1 MILMRHGQS
10 EFNVV
15 YGATRRDPGI
25 ADPRLT
31 DQGRRQVETAVPH
44 LAAEGLRR
52 IVASPY
58 TRALETAEIVATAL
72 GLPVEIDERVREQA
86 KFACDIGA
94 PRTAL
99 SARWPALRFDAL
111 SEVWWPEGEEA
122 AERVVERCAAF
133 RSHMASQTDWAS
145 VLVISHWAFIRA
157 LTGHAVTNA
166 ATMRYDPAAGTAQPL
181 AAPADP

>member
-15 YGATRRDPGI
+15 YGATRCDPGI
-25 ADPRLT
+25 EDPRLT
-31 DQGRRQVETAVPH
+31 EQGRRQVETAVPQ

-72 GLPVEIDERVREQA
+72 GLPIEVDERVREQA
-86 KFACDIGA
+86 KFACDVGA
-94 PRTAL
+94 PRTVL

-111 SEVWWPEGEEA
+111 DEVWWPEGEEE
-122 AERVVERCAAF
+122 AELVAQRCAAF
-133 RSHMASQTDWAS
+133 RGHMVSQTDWPS
-145 VLVISHWAFIRA
+145 VLVVSHWAFIRA

-166 ATMRYDPAAGTAQPL
+166 ATVRYDPATGTARPL